1 MICGNVPFD
10 GSFPTSRSYTARHW
24 TSQGKIS
31 YRRTELIGLVQLRI
45 RSILLPDDLHLPL
58 HVGFFDDLG
67 GAKTKV
73 MFEGKTQTLHELW
86 DAGMLDTENG
96 QRERWQDYLMKSVT
110 RTTAQRDKPTE
121 WANESITHNRACLPA
136 AV

>member
-1 MICGNVPFD
+1 
-10 GSFPTSRSYTARHW
+10 
-24 TSQGKIS
+24 
-31 YRRTELIGLVQLRI
+31 
-45 RSILLPDDLHLPL
+45 
-58 HVGFFDDLG
+58 
-67 GAKTKV
+67 